1 MAAAPIQILRRCRKA
16 SRPARR
22 TVGQAVSL
30 VHRGSAAPEARPARK
45 PARRPRD
52 EGPAPAGLLLAAS
65 LSDSAAFLVASPSP
79 GASAR
84 PGWRDGQ
91 RGGDGRADIAAGWS
105 DQQRARPPRSPRRP
119 LSEGCAFRSWETAS
133 RASQPL
139 NPPATRLPQS
149 TSRTTS
155 HPPRASQL
163 AASRPEWSTSGS
175 AMKGGSVFG
184 RPAVL
189 ARWLA
194 CLAVWLSGRLALSL
208 LACRTT
214 CQAALLP
221 SCPSAHLPACLPPL
235 SSGRLAYLACLVRG
249 APGPNGL
256 CRDFPIRGGVVGEG
270 TVSSLNFSLQNV
282 KSRVSN
288 STSKYIE
295 LCAKPW

>member
-221 SCPSAHLPACLPPL
+221 VCPPARLSAAAVFRPP
-235 SSGRLAYLACLVRG
+235 GVPG
-249 APGPNGL
+249 MPGPRGTGSERALQGL
-256 CRDFPIRGGVVGEG
+256 PDQGGRGGRGYGQFSEFQFAKCQIEG
-270 TVSSLNFSLQNV
+270 LKFHIQIHRTM
-282 KSRVSN
+282 
-288 STSKYIE
+288 
-295 LCAKPW
+295 C